1 MAIKMKELTS
11 QSGESK
17 STILYYIKE
26 GLLPEP
32 SKPKPNVHLYDEA
45 CVDIIKFIKYL
56 QSNFSYSIAD
66 IKQIFEHSDMD
77 LDGSFEMMINSLEIA
92 TAGVDTTRYSAD
104 EFKQKAGIGD
114 EVLEEYL
121 QKGYIFQKDGKF
133 SNTELEMVKILQNI
147 AELGLDMNLIDSYV
161 SNAKEIASIENET
174 GARMFNQ
181 TQDEDSRHYEML
193 FDLIL
198 KLKPYIYNMHTVT
211 QYYKNK
217 RG

>member
-1 MAIKMKELTS
+1 MAIKMKELAS
-11 QSGESK
+11 LSGENK

-56 QSNFSYSIAD
+56 QSNFAYTISD
-66 IKQIFEHSDMD
+66 IKTIFEHSDMD

-92 TAGVDTTRYSAD
+92 TAGADMTEYSA
-104 EFKQKAGIGD
+104 EELKQETGID
-114 EVLEEYL
+114 DATLEEYL

-133 SNTELEMVKILQNI
+133 GNRELEMVSILQSTS
-147 AELGLDMNLIDSYV
+147 ELGLDMGLIDSYV
-161 SNAKEIASIENET
+161 NDAKKIAILENET
-174 GARMFNQ
+174 GAKMFDQNQ
-181 TQDEDSRHYEML
+181 TEDSRHYEML

-198 KLKPYIYNMHTVT
+198 KLKPYIYNMHTVA
-211 QYYKNK
+211 QYYENK
-217 RG
+217 RR